1 MPVLTAPPPPLHRAH
16 RIQARHGGAPA
27 GLSLPAAIAVMVL
40 VATNL
45 RPGIVSVGPVL
56 DMLRNE
62 FHIDNAQASLL
73 TAIPTLL
80 MGLLAIPTPWLARRF
95 GRHRVVLA
103 ALVVLCLATLLR
115 AFTTSTVLLFASTAG
130 VGAGIAV
137 AGALMAGFVKAHHPG
152 RVSLLMGLYAASLG
166 LGSTLAAA
174 LTGPVAAL
182 NGGWRVAT
190 AVWAVPGLV
199 AIAAWLQVS
208 RTEGA
213 SPVPGSAAAKA
224 AHTHPARTRAGWL
237 AALYFAANNFL
248 FFGLLAWLVP
258 MNQALGATVAQAGL
272 MLAGF
277 TTVFMLANPMPALLS
292 WSDDRRWPIAGF
304 ASTFLA
310 GIGILIAAPHAPG
323 WLPIVLLALGIG
335 GSFSLGMTL
344 PLDNAADADEANSWT
359 SFVLA
364 MGYGLGALGPLT
376 LGLVSDR
383 THSFVPGLWVLAAV
397 GVLKLTLAPFLYG
410 RRAESAVRLTEPGP
424 RCDMAS
430 AH

>member
-1 MPVLTAPPPPLHRAH
+1 MHTCNANALSGPLE
-16 RIQARHGGAPA
+16 QARILKLAGKLRPAAAPRPAQPA
-27 GLSLPAAIAVMVL
+27 GLSFAATIAVMVL

-56 DMLRNE
+56 GALRSE
-62 FHIDNAQASLL
+62 FQINNAQAALL

-103 ALVVLCLATLLR
+103 ALVLLALATLLR
-115 AFTTSTVLLFASTAG
+115 ALATSTVLLLVSTAG

-137 AGALMAGFVKAHHPG
+137 AGALMSGFVKAHHPG
-152 RVSLLMGLYAASLG
+152 RGSLLMGLYAASLG

-182 NGGWRVAT
+182 TGGWRLAT
-190 AVWAVPGLV
+190 AIWVVPGLV

-208 RTEGA
+208 RAEGVP
-213 SPVPGSAAAKA
+213 PVPGRAAAMA
-224 AHTHPARTRAGWL
+224 GHPHPARSRTAWL
-237 AALYFAANNFL
+237 AAVYFAANNFL

-258 MNQALGATVAQAGL
+258 MCQALGATAAQAGL

-277 TTVFMLANPMPALLS
+277 ATVFMLASPMPALVS
-292 WSDDRRWPIAGF
+292 RGDDRRWPIAGF
-304 ASTFLA
+304 AIAFLA
-310 GIGILIAAPHAPG
+310 GIGLLIAEPHALG
-323 WLPIVLLALGIG
+323 WMPIALLAVGVG

-344 PLDNAADADEANSWT
+344 PLDNAADAAEANSWT

-376 LGLVSDR
+376 LGLLSDL

-397 GVLKLTLAPFLYG
+397 GTLKLLLAPCLN
-410 RRAESAVRLTEPGP
+410 RRRDL
-424 RCDMAS
+424 
-430 AH
+430 

>member
-1 MPVLTAPPPPLHRAH
+1 MHTCTADDLPRPVKQNRGLNLTGKLRPAAALGPA
-16 RIQARHGGAPA
+16 QPA
-27 GLSLPAAIAVMVL
+27 GLSLAATIAVMVL

-56 DMLRNE
+56 GALRSE
-62 FHIDNAQASLL
+62 FQINNTQAALL

-80 MGLLAIPTPWLARRF
+80 MGLLAIPTPGLARRF

-103 ALVVLCLATLLR
+103 ALVLLALATLLR
-115 AFTTSTVLLFASTAG
+115 AFTTSTVLLFVSSAG

-137 AGALMAGFVKAHHPG
+137 AGALMSGFVKAHHPG

-174 LTGPVAAL
+174 VTGPVAAL
-182 NGGWRVAT
+182 TGGWRVAT
-190 AVWAVPGLV
+190 AIWAAPGLV
-199 AIAAWLQVS
+199 AVAVWLQIS
-208 RTEGA
+208 RAEALPT
-213 SPVPGSAAAKA
+213 VPGRVVVKA
-224 AHTHPARTRAGWL
+224 GHPHPARSRTAWL
-237 AALYFAANNFL
+237 AAFYFAANNFL

-258 MNQALGATVAQAGL
+258 INQALGATATQAGL

-277 TTVFMLANPMPALLS
+277 TTVFMLANPMPALVS
-292 WSDDRRWPIAGF
+292 RGDDRRWPIAGF
-304 ASTFLA
+304 ASAFLA
-310 GIGILIAAPHAPG
+310 GIGILIALPHTPG
-323 WLPIVLLALGIG
+323 WLPIVLLAVGVG

-376 LGLVSDR
+376 LGLLSDL

-397 GVLKLTLAPFLYG
+397 GTLKLILAPFLN
-410 RRAESAVRLTEPGP
+410 RRRDL
-424 RCDMAS
+424 
-430 AH
+430 

>member
-1 MPVLTAPPPPLHRAH
+1 MHTCTADDLYGPVQQNRGLNLAGKLRPAAALRPA
-16 RIQARHGGAPA
+16 QPA
-27 GLSLPAAIAVMVL
+27 GLSLAATIAVMVL

-45 RPGIVSVGPVL
+45 RPGIVSLGPVL
-56 DMLRNE
+56 GALRSE
-62 FHIDNAQASLL
+62 FHINNAQAALL

-80 MGLLAIPTPWLARRF
+80 MGLLAIPTPGLARRF

-103 ALVVLCLATLLR
+103 ALALLALATLLR
-115 AFTTSTVLLFASTAG
+115 AFATSTVLLFVSSAG

-137 AGALMAGFVKAHHPG
+137 AGALMSGFVKAHHPG

-182 NGGWRVAT
+182 TGGWRVAT
-190 AVWAVPGLV
+190 AIWAAPGLV
-199 AIAAWLQVS
+199 AIAVWMQVS
-208 RTEGA
+208 LAEAPPTVTGRA
-213 SPVPGSAAAKA
+213 IVKA
-224 AHTHPARTRAGWL
+224 DHQHPARSRTAWL

-258 MNQALGATVAQAGL
+258 MNQALGATAAQAGL

-277 TTVFMLANPMPALLS
+277 TTVFMLANPMPALVS
-292 WSDDRRWPIAGF
+292 RGNDRRWPIAGF
-304 ASTFLA
+304 ASAFLA
-310 GIGILIAAPHAPG
+310 GIGILIALPHAPG
-323 WLPIVLLALGIG
+323 WLPIVLLAVGVG

-344 PLDNAADADEANSWT
+344 PLDNAADADEATSWT

-364 MGYGLGALGPLT
+364 LGYGLGALGPLT
-376 LGLVSDR
+376 LGLLSDL

-397 GVLKLTLAPFLYG
+397 GALKLILAPFLN
-410 RRAESAVRLTEPGP
+410 RRRDL
-424 RCDMAS
+424 
-430 AH
+430 

>member
-1 MPVLTAPPPPLHRAH
+1 MHTCTADDFSGPIQQNRVLNLAGKLRPAAALRPA
-16 RIQARHGGAPA
+16 QPA
-27 GLSLPAAIAVMVL
+27 GLSLAATIAVMVL

-56 DMLRNE
+56 GALRNE
-62 FHIDNAQASLL
+62 FHINNAQAALL

-80 MGLLAIPTPWLARRF
+80 MGLLAIPTPGLARRF

-103 ALVVLCLATLLR
+103 ALLLLALATLLR
-115 AFTTSTVLLFASTAG
+115 AFATSTVLLFVSSAG

-137 AGALMAGFVKAHHPG
+137 AGALMPGFVKAHHPG

-182 NGGWRVAT
+182 TGGWRVAT
-190 AVWAVPGLV
+190 AIWAAPALV
-199 AIAAWLQVS
+199 AIAVWLKVS
-208 RTEGA
+208 LAEALPTVAGR
-213 SPVPGSAAAKA
+213 AAVKA
-224 AHTHPARTRAGWL
+224 GHPHPARSRTAWL
-237 AALYFAANNFL
+237 VALYFAANNFL

-258 MNQALGATVAQAGL
+258 MNQALGATAAQAGL

-277 TTVFMLANPMPALLS
+277 TTVFMLANPMPALVS
-292 WSDDRRWPIAGF
+292 RGNDRRWPIAGF
-304 ASTFLA
+304 ASAFLA

-323 WLPIVLLALGIG
+323 WLPIVLLAVGVG

-364 MGYGLGALGPLT
+364 MGYGLGALGPLS
-376 LGLVSDR
+376 LGLLSDL
-383 THSFVPGLWVLAAV
+383 THSFIPGLWVLAAV
-397 GVLKLTLAPFLYG
+397 GALKLILAPFLN
-410 RRAESAVRLTEPGP
+410 RRRVL
-424 RCDMAS
+424 
-430 AH
+430 